1 MKKWL
6 KISFWS
12 IFIIGTIVLLVAI
25 QRTQSELVI
34 NSPEI
39 IVKYSGSTALLNE
52 DEIKEKLK
60 FKGLISD
67 TQRNEELDIEAIE
80 EFICGISQ
88 VKNVQVY
95 KYIGKEWKIEIELRD
110 PIARIFNN
118 AGETFYIDDEGY
130 TMTTTPNH
138 TARIIVVS
146 GDIDDKQSTVPVND
160 IINNDSL
167 KSIRKLDEIYRIS
180 RYVCKDPLFSAMIG
194 QIYVEKNGD
203 FILVPLVGDQKI
215 IFGSVLSE
223 EDVSE
228 KFKKLRIFYDEAISY
243 EGWNTYSEISLKYR
257 DQIVCKK
264 IAL

>member
-12 IFIIGTIVLLVAI
+12 IFLIGTVVLLVII
-25 QRTQSELVI
+25 QNTQSELVI
-34 NSPEI
+34 NTPDI
-39 IVKYSGSTALLNE
+39 TVKNHGIVSLLNE
-52 DEIKEKLK
+52 DEIKEKLE
-60 FKGLISD
+60 FEGLIG
-67 TQRNEELDIEAIE
+67 TGQKNEDLDIEKIE
-80 EFICGISQ
+80 QFVKGISQ
-88 VKNVQVY
+88 VKTVQVY
-95 KYIGKEWKIEIELRD
+95 KTIGKDWKIEVELRD

-118 AGETFYIDDEGY
+118 AGESFYIDDEGY
-130 TMTTTPNH
+130 VITTTAKH
-138 TARIIVVS
+138 TARILVVS
-146 GDIDDKQSTVPVND
+146 GDINDRQSSIPVND

-167 KSIRKLDEIYRIS
+167 KSIRKLDDIYRIS
-180 RYVCKDPLFSAMIG
+180 HYVCNDPLFSAMIG

-228 KFKKLRIFYDEAISY
+228 KFKKLKIFYDEAISY